1 VKEPERQQQAGGA
14 EVGQLVLVGAA
25 VAQGLLVGGWLA
37 LFPHAALR
45 AGGFPPAP
53 AFFVRW
59 AGVLH
64 LALAAGYVLE
74 HLRFRR
80 VTLLA
85 VAKGATALFLVAAWV
100 LDGLPTLM
108 IAALFVEGGLALAA
122 ALVQG
127 PADRSRRTRARLR
140 LVTPSTGHV
149 RPVGRGETR

>member
-1 VKEPERQQQAGGA
+1 MKQPERQQEPSGA
-14 EVGQLVLVGAA
+14 EIGQLVLVGTA

-37 LFPHAALR
+37 LFPYVALR
-45 AGGFPPAP
+45 VGGFPPAP

-85 VAKGATALFLVAAWV
+85 VAKGATALFLVAAWI
-100 LDGLPTLM
+100 LDGLPALM
-108 IAALFVEGGLALAA
+108 VVALFLEGGLALAA

-140 LVTPSTGHV
+140 LVTPSPSQV
-149 RPVGRGETR
+149 RPVGRG